1 MVASRPVNGAPR
13 RQGFIVV
20 GALVLGY
27 IGIYLCRKNFAVA
40 NPMLQEAFHATK
52 GEVGRIATVST
63 LAYAAGKLVLGPVID
78 RIGGRWGFLLS
89 LLTVAGFGAIGAFSP
104 GLGMLGLLYSANRFV
119 GAGGFPAMMK
129 LAPTWFEGR
138 YMARVT
144 AVLSLGY
151 VLGGIAALMLAR
163 EIVAWGGD
171 WRWVMGGPSIVL
183 LAITVVSAL
192 VVWPGPLAAAEKT
205 TADPDDRKGS
215 LVELLTRP
223 QFLIVLALSFTLTLM
238 RETFNTWSVDFLTT
252 VQEGG
257 KSVTAAALSSTGFD
271 LAGAVSIL
279 VMGAA
284 YDACPPHRRGL
295 LIFAILVVLAGVLLV
310 LPGAGATSAAFLIA
324 AVGLLVYGP
333 YSLLAGVMAVES
345 GGHKR
350 AATAS
355 SFIDAVGYVAGA
367 LAGEVMGRLLDR
379 GGYPLGFRL
388 LAGVT
393 AVAAM
398 LALAL
403 GRAKRE
409 EAV

>member
-1 MVASRPVNGAPR
+1 MVASGPVSEAPR
-13 RQGFIVV
+13 RQGFVVV

-27 IGIYLCRKNFAVA
+27 IGIYLARKNFAVA
-40 NPMLQEAFHATK
+40 NPMLQEAFHASK
-52 GEVGRIATVST
+52 GEVGRIVTVST
-63 LAYAAGKLVLGPVID
+63 LAYAAGKLVLGPIID

-89 LLTVAGFGAIGAFSP
+89 LLTVAAFGALGAFAP
-104 GLGMLGLLYSANRFV
+104 GLGMLALIYSANRFC

-163 EIVAWGGD
+163 QIVSWGGD
-171 WRWVMGGPSIVL
+171 WRWVMGGPSLVL
-183 LAITVVSAL
+183 LAITGISAL
-192 VVWPGPLAAAEKT
+192 VVWAGPLTAAEKER
-205 TADPDDRKGS
+205 TASESGKGS
-215 LVELLTRP
+215 LLELLTRP

-257 KSVTAAALSSTGFD
+257 SVVKAALSSTGFD

-284 YDACPPHRRGL
+284 YDACPPSRRGL
-295 LIFAILVVLAGVLLV
+295 LIFGILAVLAGVV
-310 LPGAGATSAAFLIA
+310 LALPSAGAGSAAFLIA

-345 GGHKR
+345 GGHRR

-355 SFIDAVGYVAGA
+355 SFIDAVGYIAGA
-367 LAGEVMGRLLDR
+367 LAGEVMGRILDH
-379 GGYPLGFRL
+379 GGYSLGFRL

-393 AVAAM
+393 AFSAV
-398 LALAL
+398 LALLL
-403 GRAKRE
+403 GRTRQQE
-409 EAV
+409 D